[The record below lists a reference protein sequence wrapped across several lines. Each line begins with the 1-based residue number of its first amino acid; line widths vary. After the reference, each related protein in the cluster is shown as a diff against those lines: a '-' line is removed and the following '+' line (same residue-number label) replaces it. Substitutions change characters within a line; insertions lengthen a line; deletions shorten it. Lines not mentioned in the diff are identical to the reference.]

1 MLAHGPSLL
10 GLLTSLSQE
19 DNRSSGLYHVSKPPS
34 GRVATRR
41 QSPPSSHSGQVLA
54 VSGVGL
60 ARQMVE
66 RRGPGRVLQI
76 PGGGGVTR
84 AAPPGRSTTSDTN
97 RLVRGGHFTLFER
110 LSLLERTA
118 TPCRAA
124 RPVPPPLGDQYH
136 LPAWERPTRPSKRR
150 LHSADAGSQPAAA
163 QKAHSRQLRPGLEP
177 DSTSANKDGAKSR
190 TA

>member
-1 MLAHGPSLL
+1 MPSHHGKLHETPPPLLSFLPLDHDASPQVLAHDPSLL

-66 RRGPGRVLQI
+66 RRGPGRVLQM
-76 PGGGGVTR
+76 PGGGG
-84 AAPPGRSTTSDTN
+84 G
-97 RLVRGGHFTLFER
+97 
-110 LSLLERTA
+110 
-118 TPCRAA
+118 
-124 RPVPPPLGDQYH
+124 
-136 LPAWERPTRPSKRR
+136 
-150 LHSADAGSQPAAA
+150 
-163 QKAHSRQLRPGLEP
+163 
-177 DSTSANKDGAKSR
+177 
-190 TA
+190 